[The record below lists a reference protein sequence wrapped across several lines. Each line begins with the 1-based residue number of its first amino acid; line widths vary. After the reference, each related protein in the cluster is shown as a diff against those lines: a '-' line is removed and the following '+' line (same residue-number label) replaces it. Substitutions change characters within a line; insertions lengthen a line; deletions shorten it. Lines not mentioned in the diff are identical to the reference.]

1 MLHCEKTKVC
11 GRENYMAKIL
21 HGAPVIEE
29 MNRDTKN
36 RITELESKG
45 VIPTLAIIRV
55 GERAEDIYYEK
66 NAEKRCGELGAGHTK
81 TVFASDASQEEVEN
95 AIIQYNEDDNIHGI
109 LLLRPLP
116 KRFDDD
122 RLRNLIDPIK
132 DVDGCTDV
140 SLSGVFAGEKRGFPP
155 CTPPA
160 AMRILNY
167 YGYTPVTNGERAS
180 VIGRSLV
187 IGRPVS
193 MMLLKDDFTVSIC
206 HSKTANVSDVTKDS
220 AVLVVAVGKKHLV
233 TEDFVNP
240 NQVVIDVGVNWD
252 EEKQG
257 ITGDV
262 DFEKVEPIVKAITPV
277 PGGVGTVTTSILVR
291 HVVEAAER
299 ILKSKS
305 E

>member
-1 MLHCEKTKVC
+1 
-11 GRENYMAKIL
+11 MAKIL
-21 HGAPVIEE
+21 HGAPVIEA
-29 MNRDTKN
+29 MNQNTKN
-36 RITELESKG
+36 QIAELKTLG
-45 VIPTLAIIRV
+45 IIPTLAIIRV
-55 GERAEDIYYEK
+55 GERAEDIYYEN
-66 NAEKRCGELGAGHTK
+66 NAVKRCKELGAESEK
-81 TVFASDASQEEVEN
+81 KVFPIDVTEDEVAN
-95 AIIQYNEDDNIHGI
+95 AIEAYNADDKIHGI

-116 KRFDDD
+116 KHLNDD
-122 RLRNLIDPIK
+122 RLRNLISPMK

-155 CTPPA
+155 CTPHA
-160 AMRILNY
+160 AMRILNF
-167 YGYTPVTNGERAS
+167 YGYTPVTDGSQAS

-193 MMLLKDDFTVSIC
+193 MMLLKDDFTVNIC
-206 HSKTANVSDVTKDS
+206 HSKTTNLSDVTKRA
-220 AVLVVAVGKKHLV
+220 AVLIAAAGKKHLV
-233 TEDFVNP
+233 DDTFVNP

-299 ILKSKS
+299 ALNNN
-305 E
+305 

>member
-1 MLHCEKTKVC
+1 
-11 GRENYMAKIL
+11 MAKIL
-21 HGAPVIEE
+21 HGAPVIEA
-29 MNRDTKN
+29 MNQNTKN
-36 RITELESKG
+36 QIAELKNLG
-45 VIPTLAIIRV
+45 IIPTLAIIRV
-55 GERAEDIYYEK
+55 GERAEDIYYEN
-66 NAEKRCGELGAGHTK
+66 NAEKRCKELGAESEK
-81 TVFASDASQEEVEN
+81 KVFPLDVTEEEVAN
-95 AIIQYNEDDNIHGI
+95 AIESYNNNEKIHGI

-116 KRFDDD
+116 KHLNDD
-122 RLRNLIDPIK
+122 RLRNLISPMK

-155 CTPPA
+155 CTPHA
-160 AMRILNY
+160 AMRILNF
-167 YGYTPVTNGERAS
+167 YGYTPVTDGSQAS

-193 MMLLKDDFTVSIC
+193 MMLLKDDFTVNIC
-206 HSKTANVSDVTKDS
+206 HSKTANLSDVTKRA
-220 AVLVVAVGKKHLV
+220 AVLIAAAGKKHLV
-233 TEDFVNP
+233 DDTFVNP
-240 NQVVIDVGVNWD
+240 DQVVIDVGVNWD

-299 ILKSKS
+299 ALNNN
-305 E
+305 

>member
-1 MLHCEKTKVC
+1 
-11 GRENYMAKIL
+11 MAKIL
-21 HGAPVIEE
+21 HGAPVIEA
-29 MNRDTKN
+29 MNQNTKN
-36 RITELESKG
+36 QIAELKTLG
-45 VIPTLAIIRV
+45 IIPTLAIIRV
-55 GERAEDIYYEK
+55 GERAEDIYYEN
-66 NAEKRCGELGAGHTK
+66 NAVKRCKELGAESEK
-81 TVFASDASQEEVEN
+81 KVFPIDVTEDEVAN
-95 AIIQYNEDDNIHGI
+95 AIEEYNADDKIHGI

-116 KRFDDD
+116 KHLNDD
-122 RLRNLIDPIK
+122 RLRNLINPVK

-155 CTPPA
+155 CTPHA
-160 AMRILNY
+160 AMRILNF
-167 YGYTPVTNGERAS
+167 YGYTPVTDGSQAS

-193 MMLLKDDFTVSIC
+193 MMLLKDDFTVNIC
-206 HSKTANVSDVTKDS
+206 HSKTANLSDVTKRA
-220 AVLVVAVGKKHLV
+220 AVLIAAAGKKHLV
-233 TEDFVNP
+233 DDTFVNP
-240 NQVVIDVGVNWD
+240 EQVVIDVGVNWD

-299 ILKSKS
+299 ALNNN
-305 E
+305 

>member
-1 MLHCEKTKVC
+1 
-11 GRENYMAKIL
+11 MAKIL
-21 HGAPVIEE
+21 HGAPVIEA
-29 MNRDTKN
+29 MNQNTKN
-36 RITELESKG
+36 QIAELKTLG
-45 VIPTLAIIRV
+45 IIPTLAIIRV
-55 GERAEDIYYEK
+55 GERAEDIYYEN
-66 NAEKRCGELGAGHTK
+66 NAEKRCKELGAESEK
-81 TVFASDASQEEVEN
+81 KVFPLDVTEEEVAN
-95 AIIQYNEDDNIHGI
+95 AIESYNNNEKIHGI

-116 KRFDDD
+116 KHLNDD
-122 RLRNLIDPIK
+122 RLRNLISPMK

-155 CTPPA
+155 CAPRA
-160 AMRILNY
+160 AMRILNF
-167 YGYTPVTNGERAS
+167 YGATPVTDGSQAS

-193 MMLLKDDFTVSIC
+193 MMLLKDDFTVNIC
-206 HSKTANVSDVTKDS
+206 HSKTSNLSDVTKRA
-220 AVLVVAVGKKHLV
+220 AVLIAAAGKKHLV
-233 TEDFVNP
+233 DDTFVNP
-240 NQVVIDVGVNWD
+240 DQVVIDVGVNWD

-299 ILKSKS
+299 ALNNN
-305 E
+305 

>member
-1 MLHCEKTKVC
+1 
-11 GRENYMAKIL
+11 MAKIL
-21 HGAPVIEE
+21 HGAPVIEA
-29 MNRDTKN
+29 MNQNTKN
-36 RITELESKG
+36 QIAELKTLG
-45 VIPTLAIIRV
+45 IIPTLAIIRV
-55 GERAEDIYYEK
+55 GERAEDIYYEN
-66 NAEKRCGELGAGHTK
+66 NAVKRCKELGAESEK
-81 TVFASDASQEEVEN
+81 KVFPIDVTEDEVAN
-95 AIIQYNEDDNIHGI
+95 AIEAYNADDKIHGI

-116 KRFDDD
+116 KHLNDD
-122 RLRNLIDPIK
+122 RLRNLISPMK

-155 CTPPA
+155 CTPHA
-160 AMRILNY
+160 AMRILNF
-167 YGYTPVTNGERAS
+167 YGYTPVTDGSQAS

-193 MMLLKDDFTVSIC
+193 MMLLKDDFTVNIC
-206 HSKTANVSDVTKDS
+206 HSKTANLSDVTKRA
-220 AVLVVAVGKKHLV
+220 AVLIAAAGKKHLV
-233 TEDFVNP
+233 DDTFVNP
-240 NQVVIDVGVNWD
+240 DQVVIDVGVNWD

-299 ILKSKS
+299 ALNNN
-305 E
+305 

>member
-1 MLHCEKTKVC
+1 
-11 GRENYMAKIL
+11 MAKIL
-21 HGAPVIEE
+21 HGAPVIEA
-29 MNRDTKN
+29 MNQNTKN
-36 RITELESKG
+36 QIAELKKLG
-45 VIPTLAIIRV
+45 VTPTLAIIRV
-55 GERAEDIYYEK
+55 GERAEDIYYEN
-66 NAEKRCGELGAGHTK
+66 NAEKRCKELGAESEK
-81 TVFASDASQEEVEN
+81 KVFPIDVTEDEVADAIEAYN
-95 AIIQYNEDDNIHGI
+95 ADDKIHGI

-116 KRFDDD
+116 KHLNDD
-122 RLRNLIDPIK
+122 RLRNLISPMK

-155 CTPPA
+155 CTPHA
-160 AMRILNY
+160 AMRILNF
-167 YGYTPVTNGERAS
+167 YGYTPVTDGSQAS

-193 MMLLKDDFTVSIC
+193 MMLLKDDFTVNIC
-206 HSKTANVSDVTKDS
+206 HSKTANLNDVTKRT
-220 AVLVVAVGKKHLV
+220 AVLIAAAGKKHLV
-233 TEDFVNP
+233 DDTFVNP
-240 NQVVIDVGVNWD
+240 DQVVIDVGVNWD

-299 ILKSKS
+299 ALNNN
-305 E
+305 

>member
-1 MLHCEKTKVC
+1 
-11 GRENYMAKIL
+11 MAKIL
-21 HGAPVIEE
+21 HGAPVIEA
-29 MNRDTKN
+29 MNQNTKN
-36 RITELESKG
+36 QIAELKAKG
-45 VIPTLAIIRV
+45 VKPTLAIVRV
-55 GERAEDIYYEK
+55 GERAEDMYYEH
-66 NAEKRCGELGAGHTK
+66 NAEKRCDELGAGHTK
-81 TVFASDASQEEVEN
+81 IVFPSDVTEEEVEA
-95 AIIQYNEDDNIHGI
+95 AIIRFNEDESVHGI

-116 KRFDDD
+116 KHLNDDK
-122 RLRNLIDPIK
+122 LRNLISPIK

-155 CTPPA
+155 CTPHA
-160 AMRILNY
+160 AMRILNF
-167 YGYTPVTNGERAS
+167 YGYTPVTNGEQAS

-193 MMLLKDDFTVSIC
+193 MMLLKDDFTVNIC
-206 HSKTANVSDVTKDS
+206 HSKTANLSDVTKRA
-220 AVLVVAVGKKHLV
+220 AVLIAAAGQKHLV
-233 TEDFVNP
+233 TEDFVNED
-240 NQVVIDVGVNWD
+240 QVVIDVGVNWD

-262 DFEKVEPIVKAITPV
+262 DFKNVEPIVKAITPV

-299 ILKSKS
+299 ALK

>member
-1 MLHCEKTKVC
+1 
-11 GRENYMAKIL
+11 MAKIL

-29 MNRDTKN
+29 MNQNTKN
-36 RITELESKG
+36 QIAELKEKG
-45 VIPTLAIIRV
+45 IVPTLAIVRV
-55 GERAEDIYYEK
+55 GERAEDIYYEN
-66 NAEKRCGELGAGHTK
+66 NAEKRCVELGAAHTK
-81 TVFASDASQEEVEN
+81 TVLPIDASQEDVED
-95 AIIQYNEDDNIHGI
+95 AIKKYNEDSAVHGI

-116 KRFDDD
+116 KHLDDD
-122 RLRNLIDPIK
+122 KLRNLISPSK

-155 CTPPA
+155 CTPHA
-160 AMRILNY
+160 AMRILNF
-167 YGYTPVTNGERAS
+167 YGYTPVQNGERAA

-206 HSKTANVSDVTKDS
+206 HSKTANLSDATKDA
-220 AVLVVAVGKKHLV
+220 AVLIAAAGKKHLV
-233 TEDFVNP
+233 DESFVNP
-240 NQVVIDVGVNWD
+240 DQVVIDVGVNWD

-262 DFEKVEPIVKAITPV
+262 DFDKVEPIVKAITPV

-291 HVVEAAER
+291 HVVEAASGVR
-299 ILKSKS
+299 K
-305 E
+305 